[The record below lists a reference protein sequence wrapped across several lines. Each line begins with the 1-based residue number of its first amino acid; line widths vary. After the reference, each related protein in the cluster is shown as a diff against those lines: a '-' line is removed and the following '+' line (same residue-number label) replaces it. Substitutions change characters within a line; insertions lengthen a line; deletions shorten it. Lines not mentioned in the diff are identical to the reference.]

1 MNPTLKRLIWAWWPG
16 VLLIGLGVAGYSELL
31 EAVTEQD
38 DLWIVDD
45 PLLEWFAAHR
55 TDVMTFVMVA
65 VSWIFG
71 PVVLPILVAIGG
83 ALWGWRTGQWFNSMV
98 LVGSMAL
105 AGLLSLLLKVLV
117 DRPRPPDEY
126 WQIPDGVH
134 TASFPSGHTLCAT
147 TLVLVTGYLVWRTER
162 SWTVLIWWTVAAIAV
177 IALVAL
183 SRLYLGFHFLTDVL
197 AGACVGVAVLG
208 VAMGVVR
215 MHDGPRRHRNALV
228 TTA

>member
-1 MNPTLKRLIWAWWPG
+1 MNPTLKRLVWAWWPG
-16 VLLIGLGVAGYSELL
+16 VVLIVVGVAGYVELL

-55 TDVMTFVMVA
+55 TDVMTFLMIT

-83 ALWGWRTGQWFNSMV
+83 AFWGWRTGQWFNVAV

-105 AGLLSLLLKVLV
+105 AGLLALVLKLVV

-147 TLVLVTGYLVWRTER
+147 TLVLVTGYLAWRTER
-162 SWTVLIWWTVAAIAV
+162 SLHVLLWWAGGSLVTIG
-177 IALVAL
+177 LVAL

-197 AGACVGVAVLG
+197 AGACVGVAILG
-208 VAMGVVR
+208 VAIGVVR
-215 MHDGPRRHRNALV
+215 MHDGPRRAGDLG
-228 TTA
+228 TA